1 MSQYKY
7 IVVAE
12 GRHEYSNEC
21 HDRKIIMDYVFDDEK
36 AAEDYAKRV
45 PSMVGPGFDG
55 RVEALTVWKV

>member
-1 MSQYKY
+1 MSQIKY

-12 GRHEYSNEC
+12 GRHRYSNEC

-36 AAEDYAKRV
+36 AAEDYA
-45 PSMVGPGFDG
+45 SMVGPGFDG